1 MATVN
6 PMEPKYLLTRTD
18 AYGRAVANAD
28 IGETPEQ
35 SAAMIRE
42 DLKSSIDT
50 VNEMIPYLVPPGV
63 IVAWWG
69 ALDAIPSGWAFCDG
83 TNGTPDLRGRFIFG
97 GVSPGATGGSADAF
111 LPRHSHSYW
120 LKAPW
125 PVAEFCEDGNKQI
138 AIPGAV
144 ESFENGTTGAAG
156 GDGSGKNLPPY
167 MVLGYIMKLG

>member
-1 MATVN
+1 MATIN

-69 ALDAIPSGWAFCDG
+69 STDAIPSGWALCDG
-83 TNGTPDLRGRFIFG
+83 TNGTPDLRGRFI
-97 GVSPGATGGSADAF
+97 
-111 LPRHSHSYW
+111 
-120 LKAPW
+120 
-125 PVAEFCEDGNKQI
+125 
-138 AIPGAV
+138 
-144 ESFENGTTGAAG
+144 
-156 GDGSGKNLPPY
+156 NLPPY